1 MTSRMNEFREFVQKH
16 PLLNDDVHKGANTWQ
31 SIYEEWVLYGE
42 DNRWDKYLKPE
53 EKTKTKPE
61 EKVNNISFGNVKKVF
76 DYVKKINPD
85 NLNKTLNNVQKV
97 IQIAQT
103 VSGNKTISAPVN
115 AISTFSD
122 WWD

>member
-1 MTSRMNEFREFVQKH
+1 MASRMNEFREFVRKY
-16 PLLNDDVHKGANTWQ
+16 PLLKETVHNGQNTWQ
-31 SIYEEWVLYGE
+31 TIYEEWVLYGE
-42 DNRWDKYLKPE
+42 DDRWNQYLQRE
-53 EKTKTKPE
+53 TKKE
-61 EKVNNISFGNVKKVF
+61 NEQKANNLSFNGVKKVF
-76 DYVKKINPD
+76 DYAKNINPD

-115 AISTFSD
+115 AVSTFSD

>member
-1 MTSRMNEFREFVQKH
+1 M
-16 PLLNDDVHKGANTWQ
+16 
-31 SIYEEWVLYGE
+31 
-42 DNRWDKYLKPE
+42 
-53 EKTKTKPE
+53 
-61 EKVNNISFGNVKKVF
+61 KKVF
-76 DYVKKINPD
+76 DYAKKINPD

>member
-1 MTSRMNEFREFVQKH
+1 MGSRMDEFREFVKRY
-16 PLLNDDVHKGANTWQ
+16 PLLKDKVHNGNSTWQ

-42 DNRWDKYLKPE
+42 DNRWDNFSTENIKKE
-53 EKTKTKPE
+53 EVKD
-61 EKVNNISFGNVKKVF
+61 NSINFGNMKKVL
-76 DYVKKINPD
+76 DYAKNINPD

-103 VSGNKTISAPVN
+103 VSGNKSINAPVN
-115 AISTFSD
+115 VVSAFSD

>member
-1 MTSRMNEFREFVQKH
+1 MASRMNEFREFVRKY
-16 PLLNDDVHKGANTWQ
+16 PLLKETVHNGQNTWQ
-31 SIYEEWVLYGE
+31 TIYEEWVLYGE
-42 DNRWDKYLKPE
+42 DDRWNQYLQRETKKE
-53 EKTKTKPE
+53 NEQKT
-61 EKVNNISFGNVKKVF
+61 NNLSFNGVKKVF
-76 DYVKKINPD
+76 DYAKNINPD

-115 AISTFSD
+115 AVSTFSD